1 MKRVLAIMLALIL
14 TACFC
19 TGLAYAARDHAL
31 AVLPFEL
38 KGNHDDEPCV
48 IVIKAVTEGA
58 PMPEDDRV
66 EVKGNGSFTFK
77 DIQFDRVGIYEYIVY
92 QEAGK
97 NADCIYDK
105 TVYHV
110 HITASNGNNDDIIIT
125 YTTIAEGDE
134 QKDDGLIFENSYVE
148 KEKPTTPKT
157 GDERHLEQWKMI
169 GEIAAICACALCAA
183 LIVVLLSDRKKQQE
197 DQ

>member
-1 MKRVLAIMLALIL
+1 MKKVLAVVLAFII
-14 TACFC
+14 TAGLC
-19 TGLAYAARDHAL
+19 TGLAYAARDPAL

-38 KGNHDDEPCV
+38 KGNHDNEPCV

-148 KEKPTTPKT
+148 KEKPPTPKT
-157 GDERHLEQWKMI
+157 GDERHLEQWEMI
-169 GEIAAICACALCAA
+169 GKIAGISAVTLF
-183 LIVVLLSDRKKQQE
+183 VLLIAVLITTRKKRPE
-197 DQ
+197 EE